1 MIRFGIIGAGGIAEV
16 MSKTIRMMNE
26 NGDRRIQLYGI
37 ASRNLEKAEEFA
49 KKNGMIK
56 AYGSYKDM
64 ASNPDIDLIYIA
76 VPHSHHYEAVKL
88 CLAHG
93 KATLVEKAFTAN
105 AKQAKELITLAEE
118 KNVFITE
125 AIWTRYQPMRR
136 MIDETLKSGIVGEP
150 KLLCANRGQPL
161 THIPRLVRPE
171 LAGGALLDLGVY
183 ALNFAEMI
191 FGRTASVHAVCTKN
205 ENGVDMNEAYT
216 LTFENGGLAAL
227 CSSAEATLDD
237 DGVIYCTKGYIRIR
251 NINNPEAMMIYDQ
264 NHQLI
269 RTIQAPEQLTGYEYQ
284 LREVVDALETGKT
297 ECASMPHAETI
308 HMMELMDE
316 IRGQLGVKY
325 PFE

>member
-1 MIRFGIIGAGGIAEV
+1 MIRFGIIGAGGIAGV

-49 KKNGMIK
+49 EKNGVMK
-56 AYGSYKDM
+56 AYGSYEDM
-64 ASNPDIDLIYIA
+64 ASDPDIDLIYIA
-76 VPHSHHYEAVKL
+76 VPHSHHYETVKL
-88 CLAHG
+88 CLAYG

-105 AKQAKELITLAEE
+105 AKQAKELISLAEE
-118 KNVFITE
+118 KNAFITE

-136 MIDETLKSGIVGEP
+136 MIDETLRSGIVGEP
-150 KLLCANRGQPL
+150 RLLCASRGQPL

-227 CSSAEATLDD
+227 SSSAEAVLDN
-237 DGVIYCTKGYIRIR
+237 DGVICCTKGYIRIR
-251 NINNPEAMMIYDQ
+251 NINNPEAMMIYGPD
-264 NHQLI
+264 HQLI
-269 RTIQAPEQLTGYEYQ
+269 KTVRAPEQLTGYEYQ
-284 LREVVDALETGKT
+284 LREVIESLEAGQT